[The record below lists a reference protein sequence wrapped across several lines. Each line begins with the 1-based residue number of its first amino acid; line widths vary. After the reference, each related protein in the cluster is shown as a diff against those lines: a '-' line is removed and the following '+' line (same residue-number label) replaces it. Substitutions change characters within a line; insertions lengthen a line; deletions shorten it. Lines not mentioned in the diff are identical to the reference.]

1 MEASSDA
8 SSSSVGDS
16 GSRAR
21 QPLTNPGAQAGPGLT
36 TRQLLWLLNNDPVTR
51 AAVLSLVSREMG
63 LHVKGVEGRV
73 GAQMEQLARSVKS
86 NVTETVGAAIVALGD
101 TSQRAA
107 SSVARYLR
115 SFKLVTLAA
124 VFILFCAVA
133 YLCVEHVRGATVRAD
148 ERDTMHE
155 LLDEARMSV
164 LEVAG
169 AREEIATHGRA
180 ITGLLDE
187 SGRNTAFRQ
196 SYEAFD
202 FPVQIDDIQT
212 QLGVLQLEVATLRED
227 THAQLRANRR
237 DTREIAHRVAPV
249 EAVVLTNRTRYY
261 RGPLDEMAGTR
272 CSEATRGARRASPD
286 FHVRACTDGFNGQEY
301 LLWCAQEHR
310 GKPPELQFSGCTST
324 NPYHHNS

>member
-1 MEASSDA
+1 
-8 SSSSVGDS
+8 
-16 GSRAR
+16 
-21 QPLTNPGAQAGPGLT
+21 
-36 TRQLLWLLNNDPVTR
+36 
-51 AAVLSLVSREMG
+51 MG

-212 QLGVLQLEVATLRED
+212 QLGFCNWKSQPCGRTRTRNCVQTGG
-227 THAQLRANRR
+227 
-237 DTREIAHRVAPV
+237 TRERLRIAWRPLRPWFSQTA
-249 EAVVLTNRTRYY
+249 RYY